1 MHMADTSKIPD
12 RRKAPRFQVALPVE
26 LLEGTGIT
34 RDLSACG
41 VAFETTRIFAIGEV
55 IQFALVL
62 EYIDPRQLVR
72 LQCRGHVA
80 RLERQGN
87 AMRVAVAIKAY
98 CLGGQS
104 RGRKGARSPTAQ

>member
-26 LLEGTGIT
+26 FPEGTGTT

-41 VAFETTRIFAIGEV
+41 VFFDTGRIFALGEV

-62 EYIDPRQLVR
+62 EYIDPRQPVR
-72 LQCRGHVA
+72 LQCRGQVV
-80 RLERQGN
+80 RLERQGDTVG
-87 AMRVAVAIKAY
+87 VAIAIKAY
-98 CLGGQS
+98 RLDTQS
-104 RGRKGARSPTAQ
+104 RSGIGARSPAA